1 MGKNIDRAVFPGLQG
16 GPHNNQT
23 AGIAVALGEAGAA
36 KFKKYGQSVVA
47 NAKVMAEELTKLG
60 FEISSGGTDNHL
72 MLVDLRP
79 KNLLGKPFAV
89 ALEQAGIVTNYNA
102 VPNDPNPPFN
112 PSGIR
117 IGTPGVTTRGM
128 GVKQMKMIAGWMAQV
143 AENMEDEKV
152 LKKINREVKKLC
164 REFPIR

>member
-1 MGKNIDRAVFPGLQG
+1 
-16 GPHNNQT
+16 
-23 AGIAVALGEAGAA
+23 
-36 KFKKYGQSVVA
+36 
-47 NAKVMAEELTKLG
+47 
-60 FEISSGGTDNHL
+60 
-72 MLVDLRP
+72 
-79 KNLLGKPFAV
+79 
-89 ALEQAGIVTNYNA
+89 